1 MNLASSYQDSLFVNN
16 TVTYNRNDIKEEI
29 HSLSYA
35 ISNILNVFTYTVRTI
50 R

>member
-1 MNLASSYQDSLFVNN
+1 MNLASSYQDSLFVN

-35 ISNILNVFTYTVRTI
+35 ISNILDVFTYTVRTI

>member
-1 MNLASSYQDSLFVNN
+1 MNLASSYQDSLFVN

-29 HSLSYA
+29 HRLSDA
-35 ISNILNVFTYTVRTI
+35 ISNILDVFTYTVNTI